1 MKKVTIID
9 YGCGNILSLR
19 RAIEEIGHK
28 TEITNKS
35 KDILKANFLILP
47 GVGAF
52 SYAMNL
58 LRQNNLIG
66 TLNDYAIKQKKKILG
81 VCLGMQLFMSKSF
94 EMGEHKGLDFIE
106 GKVVKINEKT
116 NLNNLKI
123 PHVSWNEIF
132 SNKQINNENILN
144 KNILKKDFYFVH
156 SYIALTKKNENTI
169 AYCKYFDV
177 DIPAIV
183 RKENIIGC
191 QFHPDKSGVNGLSFL
206 KKIIEIE

>member
-58 LRQNNLIG
+58 V
-66 TLNDYAIKQKKKILG
+66 Y
-81 VCLGMQLFMSKSF
+81 F
-94 EMGEHKGLDFIE
+94 EKL
-106 GKVVKINEKT
+106 
-116 NLNNLKI
+116 
-123 PHVSWNEIF
+123 
-132 SNKQINNENILN
+132 
-144 KNILKKDFYFVH
+144 
-156 SYIALTKKNENTI
+156 
-169 AYCKYFDV
+169 
-177 DIPAIV
+177 
-183 RKENIIGC
+183 
-191 QFHPDKSGVNGLSFL
+191 
-206 KKIIEIE
+206 